1 MWKPPSFDRRDDD
14 VVDDALFRT
23 EPVVA
28 AAAIFCSLAARRPGS
43 RSNFRSMNLEKPEHV
58 PPPRNGGNCAGGGS
72 GNCGGAWG
80 ILPSDVRPTPYT
92 LTEGQ

>member
-28 AAAIFCSLAARRPGS
+28 AAAIFCSLAARLPGS

-58 PPPRNGGNCAGGGS
+58 PPPQRNGGS
-72 GNCGGAWG
+72 VGN
-80 ILPSDVRPTPYT
+80 
-92 LTEGQ
+92 